1 MIWGRRRRCETVVT
15 VTYVSFEK
23 VKGDFSFH
31 VFLAFLQTESHIV
44 CLRAVPIPAVHLVSK
59 LPG

>member
-1 MIWGRRRRCETVVT
+1 M
-15 VTYVSFEK
+15 SFEK

-31 VFLAFLQTESHIV
+31 VFLAFLQTEPHIV
-44 CLRAVPIPAVHLVSK
+44 CLRAVPISAVDLVSK

>member
-1 MIWGRRRRCETVVT
+1 MAT

-44 CLRAVPIPAVHLVSK
+44 CLRAVPISAVHLISK